1 LNEDEVAALVE
12 KQKSLPDE
20 ENVKEKEGEPVA
32 ESTQPADEPTE
43 EKQVEELESDW
54 LIDEKAQWTTAYIN
68 SLPNSAFLYVEPGE
82 DGKRH
87 LPYKNKEGQ
96 VDLPHL
102 RNALSRLGQPA
113 TGSEGGESWLTDS
126 LRKSLLAKARK
137 ILSQH
142 GGEPSEDEDEG
153 KSVVVPTTEKVSLF
167 ESIKA
172 AVSEVFRQKETELTA
187 QVELSTEPVSATP
200 DVAENSKSAEAEV
213 SEKVEAQSVSVE
225 QPEAEK
231 VVETVEQP
239 EVATPQPDYL
249 TAEAFKAY
257 AEVWS
262 KSVAELIA
270 VEVAKVKAENESLR
284 TELAETQK
292 KLVELA
298 KPIEQRVMDRLNELP
313 PIVKVR
319 TSDIDA
325 TTNLMEKAVQERVK
339 SQTGLLM
346 DDIAKMVERK
356 IGETDKYTV

>member
-1 LNEDEVAALVE
+1 
-12 KQKSLPDE
+12 
-20 ENVKEKEGEPVA
+20 
-32 ESTQPADEPTE
+32 
-43 EKQVEELESDW
+43 
-54 LIDEKAQWTTAYIN
+54 
-68 SLPNSAFLYVEPGE
+68 
-82 DGKRH
+82 
-87 LPYKNKEGQ
+87 
-96 VDLPHL
+96 
-102 RNALSRLGQPA
+102 
-113 TGSEGGESWLTDS
+113 
-126 LRKSLLAKARK
+126 
-137 ILSQH
+137 
-142 GGEPSEDEDEG
+142 
-153 KSVVVPTTEKVSLF
+153 
-167 ESIKA
+167 
-172 AVSEVFRQKETELTA
+172 
-187 QVELSTEPVSATP
+187 
-200 DVAENSKSAEAEV
+200 
-213 SEKVEAQSVSVE
+213 
-225 QPEAEK
+225 
-231 VVETVEQP
+231 VEQP

-249 TAEAFKAY
+249 TAEAFKTY